1 MAWVAWVAVVAAA
14 GVVAA
19 CGGGDDRVAGP
30 SAADGVRIASFD
42 FPESALLAEMYAQL
56 VESTGIPVVRLGE
69 VGPREVVAPALEAG
83 QIDLVPEYL
92 GTALWRFGR
101 MESSGDADEMLEALD
116 RALEPRGLTALRA
129 ARAQDKNVFAVSRE
143 FADREGLETI
153 SDLAP
158 LAESLRFGGPPECAD
173 RALCLVGLRQV
184 YGLEFAEFVPQPSLD
199 FTAEALER
207 NEIDVGLM
215 FSTSSALVTF
225 GLVILDDDRELQPVE
240 NVVPV
245 IRIDALDRWGPGITE
260 ALGRLAEPLTTRG
273 LRALNVRVDREES
286 IETVAREWLTSERLL
301 D

>member
-1 MAWVAWVAVVAAA
+1 MAALAVTI
-14 GVVAA
+14 AA
-19 CGGGDDRVAGP
+19 CGDDDAETTPVDDEGL
-30 SAADGVRIASFD
+30 RIASFD

-69 VGPREVVAPALEAG
+69 VGPREVVAPALEVG